1 MMPIA
6 FDKVCG
12 GHAWL
17 GGGINPVSKSFYE
30 RPILNSP
37 YALPALYHPLD
48 DTGQPLN
55 GEPIA
60 GRRPSKFIVPVP
72 ASRKKAAAAQSSLDL
87 ETYTEN
93 AKINQIRSYLD
104 PWRAVPNPADWGVTP
119 ATQRLLEHWRRPRE
133 EWAGPRPFFCQIEAA
148 ETMIW
153 LTEVAPR
160 RAATKGLL
168 DQIAKDNEEANP
180 ALFRLAM
187 KMATGS
193 GKTTVMAML
202 IAWQT
207 INAARRETKDFSR
220 AFLIVAPGITIKDR
234 LRVLLPTEPG
244 NYYDTR
250 EIVPPEMLP
259 EIRRAEIVITNYHAF
274 QHRETLAMPKTARS
288 FLQGNDPE
296 PIRTIETDAQMLARA
311 CDKLLRFD
319 RVTVINDEAHHCYR
333 HKTGGDAE
341 GALTGDDRKEAEQN
355 EEAARL
361 WINGIEALDRQLR
374 KGKRTG
380 GVRAVYDLSATPF
393 FLRGSGYNEG
403 TLFPWVVSD
412 FSLMDAIESGIVKL
426 PRVPVT
432 DNLVQTDTV
441 VYRDLWKHIGKWM
454 PRSTAGAN
462 KLSPFDLNP
471 MLLTALNSL
480 YSHYAGEFERWQ
492 KAGIGVPPVF
502 IVVCQNTAI
511 SKLVF
516 EWIAGFERGD
526 AEQGERAAFHAGH
539 LELFRNY
546 DEHGGRLSR
555 PRSLLIDSR
564 QLEAGEALDK
574 SFRDAAA
581 PEIEQ
586 FKRELA
592 AREGAGAIKG
602 DVDESDLLRE
612 VMNTVGRA
620 GRLGEQIRCVVSVSM
635 LTEGWDTNTVTHI
648 LGVRAFG
655 TQLLCEQVVGRGLRR
670 QSYELNAEGLFD
682 VEYADIMGIPFDF
695 ARSPQKVDPKPPKPI
710 TRVHAIAE
718 RAELEIRFPRVSGYR
733 RELPSER
740 LEAQFDDDSHLV
752 ITPEDIGP
760 TSVTMEGIVGAGVTI
775 TPEVLAKLR
784 PSEIS
789 FNLAKHLLYT
799 CFRDEDGFPK
809 QHLFPQIQRLARR
822 WLDEGYL
829 ETNGVP
835 IGAILYQEQLAR
847 AAEKIDI
854 ACTRGGGGHIVAV
867 LDPYNPTGS
876 TRHVNFITTKECWK
890 TGAQPPRSP
899 ISHVVKDSS
908 WEVALA
914 QALEGHPR
922 VLAYAKNQALGF
934 EIPYLD
940 GGTTRRYVPDF
951 LVRVQSKGEPLHLV
965 LEMKGQRDES
975 DKSKAQ
981 TAREMWVPG
990 VNALGG
996 FGRWAFAEFT
1006 DPYTTEDEFRA
1017 LMTKLIDGAA
1027 R

>member
-1 MMPIA
+1 VA
-6 FDKVCG
+6 
-12 GHAWL
+12 
-17 GGGINPVSKSFYE
+17 NSFYE

-37 YALPALYHPLD
+37 YETPSLHHRLD
-48 DTGQPLN
+48 DTGQPIE
-55 GEPIA
+55 GEPIT

-72 ASRKKAAAAQSSLDL
+72 ASRKKAAASQASLDL

-93 AKINQIRSYLD
+93 AKINEIRGYLAA
-104 PWRAVPNPADWGVTP
+104 WRAVPNPGDWGVTP

-133 EWAGPRPFFCQIEAA
+133 QWAGPRPFFCQIEAV
-148 ETMIW
+148 ETIIW

-160 RAATKGLL
+160 RAATRGLL
-168 DQIAKDNEEANP
+168 DQIANDNAEANP
-180 ALFRLAM
+180 ALFRLAL

-202 IAWQT
+202 IAWQA
-207 INAARRETKDFSR
+207 INAARKESKDFSR

-234 LRVLLPTEPG
+234 LRVLQPSEPG

-274 QHRETLAMPKTARS
+274 QHRETLSLPKAARS

-296 PIRTIETDAQMLARA
+296 PIKTTETDTDMLKRA
-311 CDKLLRFD
+311 CEKLLKFE
-319 RVTVINDEAHHCYR
+319 RVNVINDEAHHCYR
-333 HKTGGDAE
+333 HKDGGDAE
-341 GALTGDDRKEAEQN
+341 SELTGDDKKEAEEN

-361 WINGIEALDRQLR
+361 WINGIEALDRQLK
-374 KGKRTG
+374 KGKRNG

-393 FLRGSGYNEG
+393 FLRGSGYQEG

-441 VYRDLWKHIGKWM
+441 VYRDLWANLKKGPKQLPKSM
-454 PRSTAGAN
+454 SAAG
-462 KLSPFDLNP
+462 KLSPFDLP
-471 MLLTALNSL
+471 QLLQTALFAL
-480 YSHYAGEFERWQ
+480 YSHYKGEFERWD

-526 AEQGERAAFHAGH
+526 AEEGERAAFHAGH

-546 DEHGGRLSR
+546 DEHGGRFPR
-555 PRSLLIDSR
+555 PRTLLIDSR

-574 SFRDAAA
+574 GFKEAASA
-581 PEIEQ
+581 EIEQ

-592 AREGAGAIKG
+592 AREGAGSLKG
-602 DVDESDLLRE
+602 EVSESELLRE
-612 VMNTVGRA
+612 VMNTVGRP

-670 QSYELNAEGLFD
+670 QSYELNDHGLFD

-695 ARSPQKVDPKPPKPI
+695 ASSPQKVEPRPPKPV
-710 TRVHAIAE
+710 TRVYAISE
-718 RAELEIRFPRVSGYR
+718 RADLEIRFPRVSGYR

-740 LEAQFDDDSHLV
+740 LEAQFDQDSQLV

-760 TSVTMEGIVGAGVTI
+760 TSVTMEGIVGAGVII
-775 TPEVLAKLR
+775 TPEVLAQLR

-799 CFRDEDGFPK
+799 HFRDDDGFPK
-809 QHLFPQIQRLARR
+809 QHLFPQIQRIARR

-829 ETNGVP
+829 VTKGVP

-847 AAEKIDI
+847 AAAKIDI
-854 ACTRGGGGHIVAV
+854 ACTRGGGGEVIAV
-867 LDPYNPTGS
+867 LDPYNPSGS
-876 TRHVNFITTKECWK
+876 TRHVNFITSKECWK
-890 TGAQPPRSP
+890 TGAQPPKSH

-914 QALEGHPR
+914 QALEGHGR
-922 VLAYAKNQALGF
+922 VIAYAKNQALGF

-940 GGTTRRYVPDF
+940 GGAMRRYLPDF
-951 LVRVQSKGEPLHLV
+951 LVRLETGGEPLNLV

-975 DKSKAQ
+975 DKAKAQ
-981 TAREMWVPG
+981 TARELWAPG
-990 VNALGG
+990 VNAIGG
-996 FGRWAFAEFT
+996 YGRWAFAEFT
-1006 DPYTTEDEFRA
+1006 DPYTTEDELQSLVA
-1017 LMTKLIDGAA
+1017 ELIDGVA
-1027 R
+1027 